1 MVEKELATTAT
12 ASYLVDKGDV
22 ACSTDCRAIAAMR
35 AKINSFEALILVV
48 TKACSR
54 LEATIDRASMPHT
67 VVIVKKFPRECVSDD
82 LTFNVEEI
90 LVDTYYSIGIIT
102 NRLTC

>member
-1 MVEKELATTAT
+1 MLEKELATTAT

-54 LEATIDRASMPHT
+54 LEATIRLQCHI
-67 VVIVKKFPRECVSDD
+67 VIVKKFPRECVSDD
-82 LTFNVEEI
+82 LTFYVEEI